1 MTDRRNTD
9 GNWTISHSWTQ
20 PYPSM
25 NSFYDMNQVVDIQ
38 EQLRTI
44 EMVDD
49 WVDAMLTYPD
59 AERIMNK
66 IQKENR
72 HD

>member
-9 GNWTISHSWTQ
+9 GKWTINHSWTQ

-25 NSFYDMNQVVDIQ
+25 NSFYQMNRLVDLQ
-38 EQLRTI
+38 EQLRII
-44 EMVDD
+44 EMVDN

-59 AERIMNK
+59 AEAILKK
-66 IQKENR
+66 IK
-72 HD
+72 

>member
-25 NSFYDMNQVVDIQ
+25 NSFYNMNQVVDIQ

>member
-1 MTDRRNTD
+1 MDRK
-9 GNWTISHSWTQ
+9 WTISHSWTQ

-25 NSFYDMNQVVDIQ
+25 NSFYQMNRLVDLQ
-38 EQLRTI
+38 EELRVI
-44 EMVDD
+44 EMVDR

-66 IQKENR
+66 IRQGDK
-72 HD
+72 DD

>member
-9 GNWTISHSWTQ
+9 GNWTINHSWTQ

-25 NSFYDMNQVVDIQ
+25 NPFYQDTTVRDEMIRIEAVDNIVQ
-38 EQLRTI
+38 S
-44 EMVDD
+44 
-49 WVDAMLTYPD
+49 MLTYPD

-66 IQKENR
+66 LRGQGGS
-72 HD
+72 DA

>member
-72 HD
+72 D